1 MLIHFIGKKWYKNIL
16 VYNISYKSLITAKPL
31 SIRFNKVDGSIRVS
45 DGTRYLAL
53 FGPEKCDA
61 TYNRIR
67 YVKKRYQK
75 SSIHMVFFFNYSR
88 IKTDSCDF
96 LPLEKTLALHV
107 LMLTNLVLIYSYKN
121 VLTNYLKLMIINKFL
136 YKL

>member
-75 SSIHMVFFFNYSR
+75 SSIHMVFFFQLFKNQNWFMWFFTSR
-88 IKTDSCDF
+88 
-96 LPLEKTLALHV
+96 
-107 LMLTNLVLIYSYKN
+107 KN
-121 VLTNYLKLMIINKFL
+121 IGFTCSNAN
-136 YKL
+136 